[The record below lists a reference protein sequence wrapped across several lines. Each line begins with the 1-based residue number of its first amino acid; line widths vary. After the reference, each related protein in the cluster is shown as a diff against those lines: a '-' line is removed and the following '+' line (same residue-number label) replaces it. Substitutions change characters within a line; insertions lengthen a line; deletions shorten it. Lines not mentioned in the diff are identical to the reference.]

1 MPGRA
6 SNMDAPRA
14 AFGAGLAGPLLLD
27 TYKQFAQTMKTPI
40 SDPHP
45 LHQFKQQQRFV
56 NTPLGAFRHWL
67 EEQLREASAFYAAES
82 LAMKTASQAGAPD
95 WDKAAERAELAA
107 QVIRDIER
115 SIQHIE
121 AFKGVMLHEQ
131 FNPRS

>member
-1 MPGRA
+1 MSEQRSGGA
-6 SNMDAPRA
+6 SV
-14 AFGAGLAGPLLLD
+14 LD
-27 TYKQFAQTMKTPI
+27 TYKQLLQTMKNPT

-82 LAMKTASQAGAPD
+82 LAMKTASEIGAVD

-107 QVIRDIER
+107 QVVRDIER

-121 AFKGVMLHEQ
+121 AFRGVMLYEQ
-131 FNPRS
+131 NNPRP

>member
-1 MPGRA
+1 MLSRA
-6 SNMDAPRA
+6 GDMDARRA
-14 AFGAGLAGPLLLD
+14 AFGGGSAGPLLLD
-27 TYKQFAQTMKTPI
+27 TYKQSAQTMKTPI
-40 SDPHP
+40 SDPRP
-45 LHQFKQQQRFV
+45 LHQFKQQQRFT
-56 NTPLGAFRHWL
+56 NTPLGAFRFWL

-131 FNPRS
+131 NNFRP